1 MTTENESPSV
11 AESNATAPV
20 EKPAPHVAPD
30 KPQQLEIKVI
40 TESAESKDKPNNK
53 PNNKP
58 DNKPEVAKP
67 LVETANDQIAELQK
81 QVNALA
87 IANLLKDYKVPDSL
101 ASLVPADL
109 NQAKQFL
116 ESESYKAI
124 LDQLNKVTE
133 LENQKAELEAKLNA
147 TQVPQQVETTPVPVT
162 TTEPATNVPAK
173 KWEDLGTSDLASIG
187 SLFLNQL

>member
-1 MTTENESPSV
+1 MTTETESPVIETTTESPSPSV
-11 AESNATAPV
+11 APTVTPQ
-20 EKPAPHVAPD
+20 
-30 KPQQLEIKVI
+30 PQQVEIKVI
-40 TESAESKDKPNNK
+40 TESAESKDKP
-53 PNNKP
+53 
-58 DNKPEVAKP
+58 DNKPEITKP
-67 LVETANDQIAELQK
+67 LVDTANDKIAELQK

-116 ESESYKAI
+116 ESDSYKAI

-162 TTEPATNVPAK
+162 TTEPAKNVPAK

>member
-1 MTTENESPSV
+1 MTTETESPVIETTTESPSPSV
-11 AESNATAPV
+11 APTVTPQ
-20 EKPAPHVAPD
+20 
-30 KPQQLEIKVI
+30 PQQVEIKVI
-40 TESAESKDKPNNK
+40 TESAKPESKPDPKSEATPAIVKP
-53 PNNKP
+53 
-58 DNKPEVAKP
+58 V
-67 LVETANDQIAELQK
+67 VETANDQIAELQK

-116 ESESYKAI
+116 ESDSYKAI

-162 TTEPATNVPAK
+162 TTEPAKNVPAK

-187 SLFLNQL
+187 SLFLNQLL